1 MLELQDI
8 YIAINNLNSTLK
20 IDELKG
26 AKVKL
31 GKSGKPF
38 VFVGGFNMVFQL
50 IQKSKKWAFRICY
63 VSMGENE
70 ERYLKISK
78 YLTSKKLP
86 YFAEFIYDE
95 KGIIVNGELVDTI
108 RMEWLD
114 GMLFKEFIE
123 KNLSNSTV
131 LVSLADN
138 FLTMCQ
144 DLRDNQIS
152 HGDLQEGNI
161 LVTEKGDIK
170 LVDYDSICIPEI
182 EGQKELVTGLKGY
195 QHPSRFKGGKATLKA
210 DYFSELIIYLSILAI
225 AEKAELWNKY
235 QVKDTQYLLFSETD
249 FEDLENSAIYKDLIG
264 LSLKID
270 KLLTILIEYIKTKL
284 YTDLKPFPVYLE
296 PPIIKVFTSDK
307 EVLIQGSEISLSW
320 EVENALKVSIN
331 NGVNEVEHSGSITL
345 KPQDNFEYIL
355 TAIGFNE
362 TVVKKLDIKVF
373 PTPIIKS
380 LQVPVPL
387 FEKTTNLEIKLP
399 EFPHIELGINN
410 FSNNLNVNFNNS
422 NNRSFEEI
430 KFNALDENFSNL
442 NEKTNGW
449 KRIFQAVNNS
459 KIISKIFNNQPNE
472 KN

>member
-1 MLELQDI
+1 MANKQDI
-8 YIAINNLNSTLK
+8 LTSIKNLDLFLK
-20 IDELKG
+20 VPALKG
-26 AKVKL
+26 AKARINKN
-31 GKSGKPF
+31 GNPF
-38 VFVGGFNMVFQL
+38 VYVGGFNMVFQL
-50 IQKSKKWAFRICY
+50 THKSKKWAFR
-63 VSMGENE
+63 VWHVPMGENE

-95 KGIIVNGELVDTI
+95 KGLLLNGELVDTI

-114 GMLFKEFIE
+114 GLLFKDYIE
-123 KNLSNSTV
+123 KNLTNSIL

-138 FLTMCQ
+138 FLKMCQ
-144 DLRDNQIS
+144 DLRDNNIS

-161 LVTEKGDIK
+161 LVTEKGSIK

-210 DYFSELIIYLSILAI
+210 DYFSELIIYLSILAV

-235 QVKDTQYLLFSETD
+235 QVRDTQYLLFSETD
-249 FEDLENSAIYKDLIG
+249 FNDLENSVIYKDLLG

-270 KLLTILIEYIKTKL
+270 KLLEILIEYIKIKH
-284 YTDLKPFPVYLE
+284 YKDLKPLYIYLE
-296 PPIIKVFTSDK
+296 SPIIKHFTSNK

-320 EVENALKVSIN
+320 EVENALKVIIN
-331 NGVNEVEHSGSITL
+331 NGLDEVEYSGSITL
-345 KPQDNFEYIL
+345 KLQDNFEFIL

-362 TVVKKLDIKVF
+362 TIVKKLEIKVF

-380 LQVPVPL
+380 IQVPIPI
-387 FEKTTNLEIKLP
+387 FEKTTNLEVNLP
-399 EFPHIELGINN
+399 GFPHIELGINN
-410 FSNNLNVNFNNS
+410 FSNNLNLNFDS
-422 NNRSFEEI
+422 SIISSFEEI
-430 KFNALDENFSNL
+430 KFNMLDENFSSL
-442 NEKTNGW
+442 NQKKGGF
-449 KRIFQAVNNS
+449 KQIFQAVNNS
-459 KIISKIFNNQPNE
+459 KIFSKIFNNQSNE

>member
-1 MLELQDI
+1 MANKQDI
-8 YIAINNLNSTLK
+8 LTSIKNLDLFLK
-20 IDELKG
+20 VPALKG
-26 AKVKL
+26 AKARINKN
-31 GKSGKPF
+31 GNPF
-38 VFVGGFNMVFQL
+38 VYVGGFNMVFQL
-50 IQKSKKWAFRICY
+50 THKSKKWAFR
-63 VSMGENE
+63 VWHVPMGENE
-70 ERYLKISK
+70 ERYLNISK

-95 KGIIVNGELVDTI
+95 KGLLINGELVDTI

-114 GMLFKEFIE
+114 GMLFKEYIE
-123 KNLSNSTV
+123 KNLANSSLLV
-131 LVSLADN
+131 LLSDN
-138 FLTMCQ
+138 FLKMCQ

-161 LVTEKGDIK
+161 LVTENGDIK

-195 QHPSRFKGGKATLKA
+195 QHPSRFKGGKASLKA

-225 AEKAELWNKY
+225 AEKQELWEKY

-249 FEDLENSAIYKDLIG
+249 FEDLENSKIYKDLLG

-270 KLLTILIEYIKTKL
+270 KLLAILIEYLKTVN
-284 YTDLKPFPVYLE
+284 YTELKPYLLYLAPPV
-296 PPIIKVFTSDK
+296 ITKFTSDK
-307 EVLIQGSEISLSW
+307 EVLIQGSEMSLSW

-331 NGVNEVEHSGSITL
+331 NGINEVEHSGFEIL
-345 KPQDNFEYIL
+345 KPQDNFEYVL

-362 TVVKKLDIKVF
+362 TVVKKLEIKVF

-380 LQVPVPL
+380 IQVPIPL
-387 FEKTTNLEIKLP
+387 FEKTTNLEVNLP

-410 FSNNLNVNFNNS
+410 FSNNLNVNFNNNVNS
-422 NNRSFEEI
+422 SFEEI
-430 KFNALDENFSNL
+430 KFNSLDKNFSSL
-442 NEKTNGW
+442 NEKKGGLKN
-449 KRIFQAVNNS
+449 IFQAINNS